1 MVWWRVRYFLW
12 VWIVADLDLTP
23 SYLYNEDAI
32 HFHRTLKE
40 TCDRHDKRYY
50 PDFKKWCDKYFFI
63 EHRKEARGIGG
74 IFFDDLDDE
83 DQNEVFSFVTDACNS
98 FLPAYLP
105 IISKRKVC

>member
-1 MVWWRVRYFLW
+1 MVWRRVRYFLTN
-12 VWIVADLDLTP
+12 WIVTDLDLTP